1 MIPDEDPVSLLLGPV
16 SGTPGEEEIED
27 AALLLGTLCVSV
39 AVSGPVDGPDPAP
52 FCGVTV
58 KLKDCPE
65 RGSGGWKTK

>member
-1 MIPDEDPVSLLLGPV
+1 MHVPW
-16 SGTPGEEEIED
+16 EE
-27 AALLLGTLCVSV
+27 LVSV
-39 AVSGPVDGPDPAP
+39 AVSGPVDGPAPAP